1 MISIKIF
8 NYFLNSNFNFNKNTI
23 SEKFRFIN
31 KKSNNSKKEC
41 KFYIILS
48 NFKKQNYKKDK

>member
-31 KKSNNSKKEC
+31 KKSNNCKKEC
-41 KFYIILS
+41 KFYIFYPI
-48 NFKKQNYKKDK
+48 